1 MISLLLIPV
10 LCLWHFYSQKSF
22 EIERAMDLGLPNK
35 VTDAQL
41 VKDYPL
47 LTKRKYKE
55 FTFNGSLE
63 SDKNNLIRFQQSLKQ
78 QNAIRDTVNG
88 IKLHFGKQ
96 MKYEVFIRILDVLTI
111 ENTPTYMPYKNEL
124 IIINGAPSDIER
136 ERKKREAKYG
146 KPIVMSCGNPAMEA
160 RQRAFEEEQ
169 QRLID
174 NENFQKSFFKKQWYL
189 FLAYFGILLLNIFI
203 LIKFNKNRI
212 YNQKSYI

>member
-1 MISLLLIPV
+1 MISLLLLPV

-47 LTKRKYKE
+47 LTKRNYKE
-55 FTFNGSLE
+55 FIFNGSLD
-63 SDKNNLIRFQQSLKQ
+63 SDKEDLTEFQDSLRHFNTIK
-78 QNAIRDTVNG
+78 DTING
-88 IKLHFGKQ
+88 IKLHFGKR
-96 MKYEVFIRILDVLTI
+96 MNYEVFIRVLDILTN

-124 IIINGAPSDIER
+124 IIINGAPSDIEK
-136 ERKKREAKYG
+136 ERKKREARYG
-146 KPIVMSCGNPAMEA
+146 KPSVMSCGNPAIEA

-174 NENFQKSFFKKQWYL
+174 NENFEKSFFKKHWYL

>member
-1 MISLLLIPV
+1 MISLVLLLA
-10 LCLWHFYSQKSF
+10 LCLWHFYNQKSF
-22 EIERAMDLGLPNK
+22 EEKFGLDLGLQDKESMSKLIN
-35 VTDAQL
+35 
-41 VKDYPL
+41 DYPL

-78 QNAIRDTVNG
+78 QNAIKDTVNG

-111 ENTPTYMPYKNEL
+111 ENTPTYITYNNKL
-124 IIINGAPSDIER
+124 FVVNGAPSDIER
-136 ERKKREAKYG
+136 ERKKKEAKYG

-160 RQRAFEEEQ
+160 RQRVFEEEQ

-174 NENFQKSFFKKQWYL
+174 NENFQKTFFKKHWHL

>member
-1 MISLLLIPV
+1 MISLLLLPV

-47 LTKRKYKE
+47 LTKRNYKE
-55 FTFNGSLE
+55 FIFNGSLD
-63 SDKNNLIRFQQSLKQ
+63 SDKEYLTEFQDSLRHFNTIK
-78 QNAIRDTVNG
+78 DTING
-88 IKLHFGKQ
+88 IKLHFGKR
-96 MKYEVFIRILDVLTI
+96 MNYEVFIRVLDILTN

-124 IIINGAPSDIER
+124 IIINGAPSDIEK
-136 ERKKREAKYG
+136 ERKKREARYG
-146 KPIVMSCGNPAMEA
+146 KPSVMSCGNPAIEA

-174 NENFQKSFFKKQWYL
+174 NENFEKSFFKKHWYL